1 MVQLKHNITGKVHN
15 MNEKQYNKM
24 VSLGQT
30 FPNYTR
36 VVDTKKL
43 VTELED
49 ELKEKLNG
57 DYETPEDIINKTDE
71 PLINTKKKKK
81 DDL

>member
-1 MVQLKHNITGKVHN
+1 

-57 DYETPEDIINKTDE
+57 GYETPEDTINKTDE